1 LYFGEYDGE
10 SLSSD
15 NARLDALRMKIQ
27 GLGCDKYKDGFDVD
41 DDFIK
46 SNIIS
51 MIALGNKKLAL
62 NMQFLDS
69 RKKMTRDDLVSNFI
83 ANEKMAAQ
91 GKKINEIVHALNSPN
106 LTVLKSK

>member
-15 NARLDALRMKIQ
+15 NAILDALRMKIQ
-27 GLGCDKYKDGFDVD
+27 GLGCDKNKDGFDVD

-51 MIALGNKKLAL
+51 MIAL
-62 NMQFLDS
+62 
-69 RKKMTRDDLVSNFI
+69 
-83 ANEKMAAQ
+83 
-91 GKKINEIVHALNSPN
+91 
-106 LTVLKSK
+106 